1 MSAFEAPTFSFL
13 AVKPRFRSAE
23 DAEAAIAVTLL
34 ADGSRDC
41 NTNSRQRVALF
52 GAESLHRFDFG
63 CAAARDEGGGYG
75 GYGEDGDHRKDDGQV
90 GGFSAVEQG
99 GEASTYAEAGET
111 AEDEADADRRDDG
124 GEHKTVDALAGCA
137 EGHADA
143 DFLGAGFDRVAESA
157 VDAEQSEQE
166 GG

>member
-1 MSAFEAPTFSFL
+1 MLDPRLPIAANDPICGWFSRL
-13 AVKPRFRSAE
+13 QHQLSAE
-23 DAEAAIAVTLL
+23 
-34 ADGSRDC
+34 S
-41 NTNSRQRVALF
+41 ALF
-52 GAESLHRFDFG
+52 GAQGLHGFDFG
-63 CAAARDEGGGYG
+63 CASARDEGGSYG
-75 GYGEDGDHRKDDGQV
+75 GEGEDRDDWKDDGKV

-99 GEASTYAEAGET
+99 GEASTYAEASET
-111 AEDEADADRRDDG
+111 AEDEADSDRRDDG